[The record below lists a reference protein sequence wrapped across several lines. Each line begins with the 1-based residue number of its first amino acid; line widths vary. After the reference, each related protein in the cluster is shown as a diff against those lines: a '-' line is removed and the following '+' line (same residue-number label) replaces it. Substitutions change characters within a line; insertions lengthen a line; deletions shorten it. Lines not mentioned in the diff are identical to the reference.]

1 MGEEQQIFMHIV
13 EKKVENIFLENIL
26 PKFWMFHYGCVLKQ
40 FKKKCKQ
47 IFQRQCL
54 V

>member
-13 EKKVENIFLENIL
+13 EKKVENIL